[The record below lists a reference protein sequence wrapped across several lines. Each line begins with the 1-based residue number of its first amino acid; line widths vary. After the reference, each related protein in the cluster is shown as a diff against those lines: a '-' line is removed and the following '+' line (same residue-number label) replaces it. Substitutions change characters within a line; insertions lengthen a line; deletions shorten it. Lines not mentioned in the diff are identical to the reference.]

1 MRVVHPEPEIPLS
14 AYVNILGMPV
24 QAAFYGLELIGGP
37 KAGET
42 FYVSAG
48 AGTVGSIVA
57 QLAKVNGLKVIASA
71 GSSDKV
77 EAMKRMAKEGSID
90 IYWDHIGG
98 RQLEL
103 RSSFPPCAM
112 DHRGTLD
119 SQGSGG
125 GSKVSP
131 DWYGGEMTLRAPG
144 RY

>member
-1 MRVVHPEPEIPLS
+1 MGVVHPEPEIPLS
-14 AYVNILGMPV
+14 AYVNILGMP
-24 QAAFYGLELIGGP
+24 
-37 KAGET
+37 
-42 FYVSAG
+42 G
-48 AGTVGSIVA
+48 AVGSIVA

-77 EAMKRMAKEGSID
+77 EAMKRMGVDIAFNYKTDHVANVPAKEGSID

-98 RQLEL
+98 PQLEL

-112 DHRGTLD
+112 AHRGTLD

-125 GSKVSP
+125 ESKVSP